1 MEFNNIIEKKEFI
14 GDIPVI
20 IMRPLE
26 NREAYPTI
34 VFYHGWTSN
43 KDNQRFRGYILASL
57 GYQVVLPDAINH
69 GERGEIDY
77 NSKENAGR
85 FWEVVL
91 QNLAEFKDLSTGL
104 IKNHNADKNRIAV
117 TGHSMGGFSSAG
129 IFAENKDI
137 KTAVVV
143 NGSFDWM
150 ESNEIFKR
158 TLGINEAPY
167 FKELEKRVKE
177 KTPANRKEALLE
189 RPLLILHGGADK
201 VVDIIPQKEFY
212 EKIRE
217 DYKRCEGLEMISY
230 ENLGHFMSVNM
241 FEEMG
246 CWFHKYLS

>member
-1 MEFNNIIEKKEFI
+1 MEFKNIIERKDYI
-14 GDIPVI
+14 GEIPVI
-20 IMRPLE
+20 IMRPIE
-26 NREAYPTI
+26 SKTIYPTI

-43 KDNQRFRGYILASL
+43 KDYQRFRGYILASL

-77 NSKENAGR
+77 NSTENAGK

-150 ESNEIFKR
+150 KSNEIFKR
-158 TLGINEAPY
+158 VLGINEAHY
-167 FKELEKRVKE
+167 YKELEKRVKE
-177 KTPANRKEALLE
+177 KTPADKIDALLE
-189 RPLLILHGGADK
+189 RPLLILHGEADK
-201 VVDIIPQKEFY
+201 VVDIRPQKEFY

-217 DYKRCEGLEMISY
+217 DYKHGEGLEMISY

-241 FEEMG
+241 VEEMSK
-246 CWFHKYLS
+246 WFHKYLS